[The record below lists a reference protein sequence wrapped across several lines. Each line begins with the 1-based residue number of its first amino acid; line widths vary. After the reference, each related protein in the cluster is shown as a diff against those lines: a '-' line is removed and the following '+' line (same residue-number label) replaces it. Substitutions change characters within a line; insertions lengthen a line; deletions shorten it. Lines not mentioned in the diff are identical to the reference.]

1 MSTPQS
7 ATKTGL
13 TQAERVEL
21 SDRSMIEAAIRLL
34 VERGTEKTTLK
45 AIGEE
50 AGYSRGL
57 ATYRFGSKAGLFEAV
72 ARHLAHGWANSLNET
87 VGEKTGIEALCTA
100 VDLQCESLR
109 NSPEN
114 IRAMY
119 ILWYESVR
127 PGATYR
133 IDVARIHRHQ
143 RRDAKAWIE
152 AGIAA
157 GNVRPDVDPE
167 AEAEQFCG
175 VIFGA
180 AYQWLVDPKSVGLTR
195 IHDEL
200 KTTIRLRLE
209 PKSED

>member
-1 MSTPQS
+1 MSTS
-7 ATKTGL
+7 ASPTKTGL

-21 SDRSMIEAAIRLL
+21 SDRSMIEAAVRLL

-72 ARHLAHGWANSLNET
+72 ARHLAHGWANSLGEV
-87 VGEKTGIEALCTA
+87 VGTKTGIDALCTA
-100 VDLQCESLR
+100 VDLQCKNLR
-109 NSPEN
+109 HSPQT

-157 GNVRPDVDPE
+157 GTIRQDADAE

-175 VIFGA
+175 AIFGA
-180 AYQWLVDPKSVGLTR
+180 AYQWLVDPKTVGLVR
-195 IHDEL
+195 IHEEL
-200 KTTIRLRLE
+200 KKTIRLRLE
-209 PKSED
+209 PHSED

>member
-1 MSTPQS
+1 MSTTAS
-7 ATKTGL
+7 STKTGL

-21 SDRSMIEAAIRLL
+21 SDRSMIEAAVRLI

-57 ATYRFGSKAGLFEAV
+57 ATYRFGSKSGLFEAV
-72 ARHLAHGWANSLNET
+72 AKHLAHGWASALNKA
-87 VGEKTGIEALCTA
+87 VGEEIGIPALCTA
-100 VDLQCESLR
+100 VDLQCQSLVH
-109 NSPEN
+109 SPEN

-127 PGATYR
+127 PGASYR

-143 RRDAKAWIE
+143 RRDATAWIE
-152 AGIAA
+152 AAIEA
-157 GNVRPDVDPE
+157 GEVRQDADPE

-175 VIFGA
+175 SIFGA
-180 AYQWLVDPKSVGLTR
+180 AYQWLVDPKRVGLQR
-195 IHDEL
+195 IHEEL

-209 PKSED
+209 PR